1 MNSPQSS
8 PQLPTSTGSNAMQAF
23 RRGIDRR
30 AYVLARAQCGD
41 SQLLQSALIGVDS
54 AFKAEYAELPISQWP
69 IRFWTLLLSRKELA
83 QGQSPWPALASIS
96 HGPRAAL
103 LLRLVAGL
111 DFPHAAQVL
120 NISETTYRFALERGL
135 EQLHDAGFNFQE
147 LERLRDTFFEEV
159 KQLPSEVIQPQQ
171 AAETFHAIPE
181 AMSAAADK
189 AGANKRPPALWRWL
203 VLLVAL
209 VLAVC
214 FGWWQTRT
222 DEVSTATLLAL
233 SDVQNA
239 VIHPDY
245 ELITRPEVQT
255 QAQDLAL
262 LSWIAA
268 GAPEENF
275 EVLKSGEIS
284 MPREA
289 AAGDADA
296 EAVYEN

>member
-1 MNSPQSS
+1 MNSSPINSAANSS
-8 PQLPTSTGSNAMQAF
+8 AMQAF

-41 SQLLQSALIGVDS
+41 SDLLQSALSAVDD
-54 AFKAEYAELPISQWP
+54 AFNAEYAELPISQWP

-83 QGQSPWPALASIS
+83 QGMSPWPALASIS

-111 DFPHAAQVL
+111 DFSHAAQVL

-135 EQLHDAGFNFQE
+135 EQLHAAGFNFEE
-147 LERLRDTFFEEV
+147 LERLRDSFFEEV
-159 KQLPSEVIQPQQ
+159 KQLPTELIQTRERPAVVITPSLLV
-171 AAETFHAIPE
+171 AELEPE
-181 AMSAAADK
+181 IK
-189 AGANKRPPALWRWL
+189 KTGPWPWL
-203 VLLVAL
+203 VLLMAIVLGGLFWWWSTQSSNVVVAK
-209 VLAVC
+209 AVSL
-214 FGWWQTRT
+214 T
-222 DEVSTATLLAL
+222 EVQA
-233 SDVQNA
+233 A

-245 ELITRPEVQT
+245 DVIANPDI
-255 QAQDLAL
+255 QAQAEDLAF

-284 MPREA
+284 KPQDTA
-289 AAGDADA
+289 PNADNA
-296 EAVYEN
+296 EATYEN

>member
-1 MNSPQSS
+1 VNSSS
-8 PQLPTSTGSNAMQAF
+8 INPSASSSAMQAF

-41 SQLLQSALIGVDS
+41 SDLLQSALSAVDS
-54 AFKAEYAELPISQWP
+54 AFNAEYAELPISQWP

-111 DFPHAAQVL
+111 DFSHAAQVL

-135 EQLHDAGFNFQE
+135 EQLHAAGFNFEE
-147 LERLRDTFFEEV
+147 LERLRDSFFEEV
-159 KQLPSEVIQPQQ
+159 KQLPTELIQTRERP
-171 AAETFHAIPE
+171 AVVFTPVEPRPE
-181 AMSAAADK
+181 LAPTLEK
-189 AGANKRPPALWRWL
+189 TRRWPW
-203 VLLVAL
+203 LLLLPAL
-209 VLAVC
+209 VLGGLAWWWWSTQSSAVV
-214 FGWWQTRT
+214 TT
-222 DEVSTATLLAL
+222 KPVPLT
-233 SDVQNA
+233 DVQTA

-245 ELITRPEVQT
+245 DVIANPDI
-255 QAQDLAL
+255 QAQAEDLAF

-284 MPREA
+284 KPQ
-289 AAGDADA
+289 DVVPNADSA
-296 EAVYEN
+296 ETSYEN

>member
-1 MNSPQSS
+1 MTSPHDSSVNSI
-8 PQLPTSTGSNAMQAF
+8 AMQAF

-41 SQLLQSALIGVDS
+41 SDLLQSALKGVD
-54 AFKAEYAELPISQWP
+54 ATFNAEYAELPISQWP

-111 DFPHAAQVL
+111 DFSHAAQVL

-135 EQLHDAGFNFQE
+135 EQLHAAGFNFAE
-147 LERLRDTFFEEV
+147 LERLRDSFFDEV
-159 KQLPSEVIQPQQ
+159 KQLPTELIQTRERPAVLFAPSIPTPVSEPEPEPEIKKTAVWPWLLLLMALLLGGLAWWWWNSQQ
-171 AAETFHAIPE
+171 AQAPE
-181 AMSAAADK
+181 SAK
-189 AGANKRPPALWRWL
+189 L
-203 VLLVAL
+203 VL
-209 VLAVC
+209 
-214 FGWWQTRT
+214 T
-222 DEVSTATLLAL
+222 
-233 SDVQNA
+233 DVQTA

-245 ELITRPEVQT
+245 DVIAHPEVQA
-255 QAQDLAL
+255 QAEDLAF

-284 MPREA
+284 KPEA
-289 AAGDADA
+289 DIATEFDEPITHDD
-296 EAVYEN
+296 

>member
-1 MNSPQSS
+1 
-8 PQLPTSTGSNAMQAF
+8 MQAF

-41 SQLLQSALIGVDS
+41 NDLLQSALSGVDTD
-54 AFKAEYAELPISQWP
+54 FTVEYAELPISQWP

-135 EQLHDAGFNFQE
+135 EQLHAAGFNFEE
-147 LERLRDTFFEEV
+147 LERLRDGFFDEV
-159 KQLPSEVIQPQQ
+159 KQLPVEVIKPR
-171 AAETFHAIPE
+171 EIPDGLPLHSVVTVVDE
-181 AMSAAADK
+181 QDSK
-189 AGANKRPPALWRWL
+189 HYSLWPWVIL
-203 VLLVAL
+203 
-209 VLAVC
+209 
-214 FGWWQTRT
+214 
-222 DEVSTATLLAL
+222 LLAL
-233 SDVQNA
+233 AISAAVWWWYPEETSATSVQPMALTEVQNA

-245 ELITRPEVQT
+245 NIISSPQIQT
-255 QAQDLAL
+255 QVEDLTF
-262 LSWIAA
+262 LSWLAA
-268 GAPEENF
+268 GAPEESF

-284 MPREA
+284 KPQAPTANETHRET
-289 AAGDADA
+289 D
-296 EAVYEN
+296 YEN

>member
-1 MNSPQSS
+1 
-8 PQLPTSTGSNAMQAF
+8 MQAF

-41 SQLLQSALIGVDS
+41 SDLLQSALSAVDS
-54 AFKAEYAELPISQWP
+54 AFNAEYAELPISQWP

-83 QGQSPWPALASIS
+83 QGMSPWPALASIS

-111 DFPHAAQVL
+111 DFSHAAQVL

-135 EQLHDAGFNFQE
+135 EQLHAAGFNFEE
-147 LERLRDTFFEEV
+147 LERLRDSFFEEV
-159 KQLPSEVIQPQQ
+159 KQLPTELIQTRERPAVVITPSLLV
-171 AAETFHAIPE
+171 AELEPE
-181 AMSAAADK
+181 IKKS
-189 AGANKRPPALWRWL
+189 GPWPWL
-203 VLLVAL
+203 VLLMAI
-209 VLAVC
+209 VLGGL
-214 FGWWQTRT
+214 FWWW
-222 DEVSTATLLAL
+222 STQS
-233 SDVQNA
+233 SDVVAAKAVLLTEVQAA

-245 ELITRPEVQT
+245 DVIANPDI
-255 QAQDLAL
+255 QAQAEDLAF

-284 MPREA
+284 KPQDTA
-289 AAGDADA
+289 PNADNA
-296 EAVYEN
+296 EATYEN

>member
-1 MNSPQSS
+1 
-8 PQLPTSTGSNAMQAF
+8 MQAF

-41 SQLLQSALIGVDS
+41 SDLLQSALSAVDS
-54 AFKAEYAELPISQWP
+54 AFNAEYAELPISQWP

-83 QGQSPWPALASIS
+83 QGMSPWPALASIS

-111 DFPHAAQVL
+111 DFSHAAQVL

-135 EQLHDAGFNFQE
+135 EQLHAAGFHFEE
-147 LERLRDTFFEEV
+147 LERLRDSFFEEV
-159 KQLPSEVIQPQQ
+159 KQLPTELIQTRERPAGVITPSLLV
-171 AAETFHAIPE
+171 AELEPE
-181 AMSAAADK
+181 IK
-189 AGANKRPPALWRWL
+189 KTGPWPWL
-203 VLLVAL
+203 VLLMAI
-209 VLAVC
+209 VL
-214 FGWWQTRT
+214 GGLLWWWTTQ
-222 DEVSTATLLAL
+222 S
-233 SDVQNA
+233 SDVVAAKPVSLTEVQAA

-245 ELITRPEVQT
+245 DVIANPDI
-255 QAQDLAL
+255 QAQAEDLAF

-284 MPREA
+284 KPQDSA
-289 AAGDADA
+289 PNADSA
-296 EAVYEN
+296 ETTYEN

>member
-1 MNSPQSS
+1 MNSSPINSAASS
-8 PQLPTSTGSNAMQAF
+8 SAMQAF

-41 SQLLQSALIGVDS
+41 SDLLQSALSAVDS
-54 AFKAEYAELPISQWP
+54 AFNAEYAELPISQWP

-83 QGQSPWPALASIS
+83 QGMSPWPALASIS

-111 DFPHAAQVL
+111 DFSHAAQVL

-135 EQLHDAGFNFQE
+135 EQLHAAGFNFEE
-147 LERLRDTFFEEV
+147 LERLRDSFFEEV
-159 KQLPSEVIQPQQ
+159 KQLPTELIQTRERPAVVITPSLLV
-171 AAETFHAIPE
+171 AELEPE
-181 AMSAAADK
+181 IK
-189 AGANKRPPALWRWL
+189 KTGPWPWL
-203 VLLVAL
+203 VLLMAI
-209 VLAVC
+209 VLGGL
-214 FGWWQTRT
+214 FWWW
-222 DEVSTATLLAL
+222 STQS
-233 SDVQNA
+233 SDVVAAKAVLLTEVQAA

-245 ELITRPEVQT
+245 DVIANPDI
-255 QAQDLAL
+255 QAQAEDLAF

-284 MPREA
+284 KPQDTA
-289 AAGDADA
+289 PNADNA
-296 EAVYEN
+296 EATYEN

>member
-1 MNSPQSS
+1 
-8 PQLPTSTGSNAMQAF
+8 MQAF

-41 SQLLQSALIGVDS
+41 SDLLQSALSAVDS
-54 AFKAEYAELPISQWP
+54 AFNAEYAELPISQWP

-83 QGQSPWPALASIS
+83 QGMSPWPALASIS

-111 DFPHAAQVL
+111 DFSHAAQVL

-135 EQLHDAGFNFQE
+135 EQLHAAGFNFEE
-147 LERLRDTFFEEV
+147 LERLRDSFFEEV
-159 KQLPSEVIQPQQ
+159 KQLPTELIQTRERP
-171 AAETFHAIPE
+171 AVAIAPSLLFAEREPE
-181 AMSAAADK
+181 IK
-189 AGANKRPPALWRWL
+189 KTGPWPWL
-203 VLLVAL
+203 VLLMAI
-209 VLAVC
+209 VL
-214 FGWWQTRT
+214 GGLLWWW
-222 DEVSTATLLAL
+222 STQS
-233 SDVQNA
+233 SDVVAAKAVSLTEVQAA

-245 ELITRPEVQT
+245 DVIANPDI
-255 QAQDLAL
+255 QAQAEDLAF

-284 MPREA
+284 KPQDTA
-289 AAGDADA
+289 PNADNA
-296 EAVYEN
+296 EATYEN

>member
-1 MNSPQSS
+1 MNSSPISPAASS
-8 PQLPTSTGSNAMQAF
+8 SAMQAF

-41 SQLLQSALIGVDS
+41 SDLLQSALSAVDS
-54 AFKAEYAELPISQWP
+54 AFNAEYAELPISQWP

-111 DFPHAAQVL
+111 DFSHAAQVL

-135 EQLHDAGFNFQE
+135 EQLHAAGFNFEE
-147 LERLRDTFFEEV
+147 LERLRDSFFEEV
-159 KQLPSEVIQPQQ
+159 KQLPTELIQTRERPAVVITPSLPVAELESEIKKTGPW
-171 AAETFHAIPE
+171 
-181 AMSAAADK
+181 
-189 AGANKRPPALWRWL
+189 LWL
-203 VLLVAL
+203 VLLMAA
-209 VLAVC
+209 VLA
-214 FGWWQTRT
+214 GLLWWW
-222 DEVSTATLLAL
+222 STQS
-233 SDVQNA
+233 SDVVVTKPVSLTDVQTA

-245 ELITRPEVQT
+245 DVIANPDIQT
-255 QAQDLAL
+255 QAEDLAF

-284 MPREA
+284 KPQ
-289 AAGDADA
+289 DIVPNADSA
-296 EAVYEN
+296 EATYEN

>member
-1 MNSPQSS
+1 MNSSPISS
-8 PQLPTSTGSNAMQAF
+8 AASSSAMQAF

-41 SQLLQSALIGVDS
+41 SDLLQSALSAVDG

-83 QGQSPWPALASIS
+83 QGVSPWPALASIS

-111 DFPHAAQVL
+111 DFSHAAQVL

-135 EQLHDAGFNFQE
+135 EQLHAAGFNFEE
-147 LERLRDTFFEEV
+147 LERLRDSFFEEV
-159 KQLPSEVIQPQQ
+159 KQLPTELIQTRERPAVVITPSLPV
-171 AAETFHAIPE
+171 AELEPE
-181 AMSAAADK
+181 IK
-189 AGANKRPPALWRWL
+189 KPGPWPWL
-203 VLLVAL
+203 VLLMAV
-209 VLAVC
+209 VL
-214 FGWWQTRT
+214 GGLLWWW
-222 DEVSTATLLAL
+222 STQS
-233 SDVQNA
+233 SDVVATKAVSLTEVQTA

-245 ELITRPEVQT
+245 DVIANPDI
-255 QAQDLAL
+255 QAQAEDLAF

-284 MPREA
+284 KPQNTVP
-289 AAGDADA
+289 DANST
-296 EAVYEN
+296 ETTYEN

>member
-1 MNSPQSS
+1 MNSSPINSAASS
-8 PQLPTSTGSNAMQAF
+8 SAMQAF

-41 SQLLQSALIGVDS
+41 SDLLQSALSAVDS
-54 AFKAEYAELPISQWP
+54 AFNAEYAELPISQWP

-83 QGQSPWPALASIS
+83 QGMSPWPALASIS

-111 DFPHAAQVL
+111 DFSHAAQVL

-135 EQLHDAGFNFQE
+135 EQLHAAGFNFEE
-147 LERLRDTFFEEV
+147 LERLRDSFFEEV
-159 KQLPSEVIQPQQ
+159 KQLPTELIQTRERP
-171 AAETFHAIPE
+171 AVAIAPSLLFAEREPE
-181 AMSAAADK
+181 IK
-189 AGANKRPPALWRWL
+189 KTGPWPWL
-203 VLLVAL
+203 VLLMAI
-209 VLAVC
+209 VL
-214 FGWWQTRT
+214 GGLLWWW
-222 DEVSTATLLAL
+222 STQS
-233 SDVQNA
+233 SDVVAAKPVSLTEVQAA

-245 ELITRPEVQT
+245 DVIANPDI
-255 QAQDLAL
+255 QAQAEDLAF

-284 MPREA
+284 KPQDTA
-289 AAGDADA
+289 PNADNA
-296 EAVYEN
+296 EATYEN

>member
-1 MNSPQSS
+1 MNSSQISPAASS
-8 PQLPTSTGSNAMQAF
+8 SAMQAF

-41 SQLLQSALIGVDS
+41 SDLLQSALSAVDS
-54 AFKAEYAELPISQWP
+54 AFNAEYAELPISQWP

-111 DFPHAAQVL
+111 DFSHAAQVL

-135 EQLHDAGFNFQE
+135 EQLHAAGFNFEE
-147 LERLRDTFFEEV
+147 LERLRDSFFEEV
-159 KQLPSEVIQPQQ
+159 KQLPTELIQTRERPAVVITPSLPVAELESEIKKTGPW
-171 AAETFHAIPE
+171 
-181 AMSAAADK
+181 
-189 AGANKRPPALWRWL
+189 LWL
-203 VLLVAL
+203 VLLMAA
-209 VLAVC
+209 VLA
-214 FGWWQTRT
+214 GLLWWWSTQSPDGVATKP
-222 DEVSTATLLAL
+222 VSLT
-233 SDVQNA
+233 DVQTA

-245 ELITRPEVQT
+245 DVIANPDIQT
-255 QAQDLAL
+255 QAEDLAF

-284 MPREA
+284 KPQDTA
-289 AAGDADA
+289 PNADSA
-296 EAVYEN
+296 ETTYEN

>member
-1 MNSPQSS
+1 MNSSPISS
-8 PQLPTSTGSNAMQAF
+8 AASSNAMQAF

-41 SQLLQSALIGVDS
+41 NDLLQSALSAVDG
-54 AFKAEYAELPISQWP
+54 AFNAEYAELPISQWP

-111 DFPHAAQVL
+111 DFSHAAQVL

-135 EQLHDAGFNFQE
+135 EQLHAAGFNFEE
-147 LERLRDTFFEEV
+147 LERLRDSFFEEV
-159 KQLPSEVIQPQQ
+159 KQLPTELIQTRERPAVVITP
-171 AAETFHAIPE
+171 
-181 AMSAAADK
+181 S
-189 AGANKRPPALWRWL
+189 
-203 VLLVAL
+203 LLVAELEPEIKKSGPWPWL
-209 VLAVC
+209 VVLMAVVLV
-214 FGWWQTRT
+214 GLLWWW
-222 DEVSTATLLAL
+222 STQS
-233 SDVQNA
+233 SDVVAAKPVSLTEVQAA

-245 ELITRPEVQT
+245 DVIANPDI
-255 QAQDLAL
+255 QAQAEDLAF

-284 MPREA
+284 KPQDTA
-289 AAGDADA
+289 PNADNA
-296 EAVYEN
+296 EATYEN

>member
-1 MNSPQSS
+1 MTSPQDSS
-8 PQLPTSTGSNAMQAF
+8 VNSIAMQAF

-41 SQLLQSALIGVDS
+41 SELLQSALNGVDAS
-54 AFKAEYAELPISQWP
+54 FNAEYAELPISQWP

-111 DFPHAAQVL
+111 DFSHAAQVL

-135 EQLHDAGFNFQE
+135 EQLHAAGFNFAE
-147 LERLRDTFFEEV
+147 LERLRDSFFDEV
-159 KQLPSEVIQPQQ
+159 KQLPTELIQTRERPAVLFAPSIPKPVSEPEPEPEIKKTAVWPWLFLLMALLLGGLAWWWWNSQQ
-171 AAETFHAIPE
+171 AQAPE
-181 AMSAAADK
+181 SAK
-189 AGANKRPPALWRWL
+189 L
-203 VLLVAL
+203 VL
-209 VLAVC
+209 
-214 FGWWQTRT
+214 T
-222 DEVSTATLLAL
+222 
-233 SDVQNA
+233 DVQTA

-245 ELITRPEVQT
+245 DVIAHPEVQV
-255 QAQDLAL
+255 QAEDLAF

-284 MPREA
+284 KPEA
-289 AAGDADA
+289 NVDIATEFDEPITHDD
-296 EAVYEN
+296 

>member
-1 MNSPQSS
+1 
-8 PQLPTSTGSNAMQAF
+8 MQAF

-41 SQLLQSALIGVDS
+41 NDLLQSALSAVDE
-54 AFKAEYAELPISQWP
+54 AFNAEYAELPISQWP

-111 DFPHAAQVL
+111 DFSHAAQVL

-135 EQLHDAGFNFQE
+135 EQLHTAGFNFQE
-147 LERLRDTFFEEV
+147 LERLRDSFFEEV
-159 KQLPSEVIQPQQ
+159 KQLPTELIQTRERPAVIIAP
-171 AAETFHAIPE
+171 ATPVAEPEPAIEKKSYWPWLLLLTVLI
-181 AMSAAADK
+181 AAA
-189 AGANKRPPALWRWL
+189 L
-203 VLLVAL
+203 
-209 VLAVC
+209 
-214 FGWWQTRT
+214 GWWWLNKQSV
-222 DEVSTATLLAL
+222 DVASTKPVTLT
-233 SDVQNA
+233 DVQTA

-245 ELITRPEVQT
+245 DVIANPDIQT
-255 QAQDLAL
+255 QAEDLAF

-284 MPREA
+284 KPQDIA
-289 AAGDADA
+289 PA
-296 EAVYEN
+296 EENTEVDDEN

>member
-1 MNSPQSS
+1 
-8 PQLPTSTGSNAMQAF
+8 MQAF

-41 SQLLQSALIGVDS
+41 SDLLQSALSAVDG

-83 QGQSPWPALASIS
+83 QGVSPWPALASIS

-111 DFPHAAQVL
+111 DFSHAAQVL

-135 EQLHDAGFNFQE
+135 EQLHAAGFNFEE
-147 LERLRDTFFEEV
+147 LERLRDSFFEEV
-159 KQLPSEVIQPQQ
+159 KQLPTELIQTRERPAVVITPSLPV
-171 AAETFHAIPE
+171 AELEPE
-181 AMSAAADK
+181 IK
-189 AGANKRPPALWRWL
+189 KPGPWPWL
-203 VLLVAL
+203 VLLMAV
-209 VLAVC
+209 VL
-214 FGWWQTRT
+214 GGLLWWW
-222 DEVSTATLLAL
+222 STQS
-233 SDVQNA
+233 SDVVATKAVSLTEVQTA

-245 ELITRPEVQT
+245 DVIANPDI
-255 QAQDLAL
+255 QAQAEDLAF

-284 MPREA
+284 KPQSTVP
-289 AAGDADA
+289 DANST
-296 EAVYEN
+296 ETTYEN

>member
-1 MNSPQSS
+1 VNSSQISPAASS
-8 PQLPTSTGSNAMQAF
+8 SAMQAF

-41 SQLLQSALIGVDS
+41 SDLLQSALSAVDA
-54 AFKAEYAELPISQWP
+54 AFNSEYAELPISQWP

-111 DFPHAAQVL
+111 DFSHAAQVL

-135 EQLHDAGFNFQE
+135 EQLHAAGFNFEE
-147 LERLRDTFFEEV
+147 LERLRDSFFEEV
-159 KQLPSEVIQPQQ
+159 KQLPTELIQTRERPAVIITPSLPVTEPEPEV
-171 AAETFHAIPE
+171 
-181 AMSAAADK
+181 
-189 AGANKRPPALWRWL
+189 NKTRLWPWLLLLL
-203 VLLVAL
+203 VL
-209 VLAVC
+209 VLGGLAWWWWSTQSSAVV
-214 FGWWQTRT
+214 TT
-222 DEVSTATLLAL
+222 KPVPLT
-233 SDVQNA
+233 DVQTA

-245 ELITRPEVQT
+245 DVIANPDIQVQ
-255 QAQDLAL
+255 AEDLAF

-275 EVLKSGEIS
+275 EVLKSGEIGK
-284 MPREA
+284 PQ
-289 AAGDADA
+289 DAVPNADNA
-296 EAVYEN
+296 ETTYEN

>member
-1 MNSPQSS
+1 MNSSPISS
-8 PQLPTSTGSNAMQAF
+8 AASSNAMQAF

-41 SQLLQSALIGVDS
+41 NDLLQSALSAVDG
-54 AFKAEYAELPISQWP
+54 AFNAEYAELPISQWP

-111 DFPHAAQVL
+111 DFSHAAQVL

-135 EQLHDAGFNFQE
+135 EQLHAAGFNFEE
-147 LERLRDTFFEEV
+147 LERLRDSFFEEV
-159 KQLPSEVIQPQQ
+159 KQLPTELIQTRERPAVVITPPLPV
-171 AAETFHAIPE
+171 AELEPE
-181 AMSAAADK
+181 IK
-189 AGANKRPPALWRWL
+189 KTGPWPWL
-203 VLLVAL
+203 VVLMAVVLVGLL
-209 VLAVC
+209 
-214 FGWWQTRT
+214 WWW
-222 DEVSTATLLAL
+222 STQS
-233 SDVQNA
+233 SDVVAAKPVSLTEVQTA

-245 ELITRPEVQT
+245 DVIANPDI
-255 QAQDLAL
+255 QAQAEDLAF
-262 LSWIAA
+262 LSWSAA

-284 MPREA
+284 KPQDSA
-289 AAGDADA
+289 PNADST
-296 EAVYEN
+296 ETTYEN

>member
-1 MNSPQSS
+1 MTSPQDSS
-8 PQLPTSTGSNAMQAF
+8 VNSIAMQAF

-41 SQLLQSALIGVDS
+41 SDLLQSALKGVD
-54 AFKAEYAELPISQWP
+54 ATFNAEYAELPISQWP

-111 DFPHAAQVL
+111 DFSHAAQVL

-135 EQLHDAGFNFQE
+135 EQLHAAGFNFAE
-147 LERLRDTFFEEV
+147 LERLRDSFFDEV
-159 KQLPSEVIQPQQ
+159 KQLPTELIQTRERPAVLFAPSIPTPVSEPEPEPEIKKAAVWPWLLLLIALLLGGLAWWWWNSQQ
-171 AAETFHAIPE
+171 AQAPE
-181 AMSAAADK
+181 SAK
-189 AGANKRPPALWRWL
+189 L
-203 VLLVAL
+203 VL
-209 VLAVC
+209 
-214 FGWWQTRT
+214 T
-222 DEVSTATLLAL
+222 
-233 SDVQNA
+233 DVQTA

-245 ELITRPEVQT
+245 DVIAHPEVQA
-255 QAQDLAL
+255 QAEDLAF

-284 MPREA
+284 KPEA
-289 AAGDADA
+289 DIATEFDEPITHDD
-296 EAVYEN
+296 

>member
-1 MNSPQSS
+1 MNSSPINSAASS
-8 PQLPTSTGSNAMQAF
+8 SAMQAF

-41 SQLLQSALIGVDS
+41 SDLLQSALSAVDS
-54 AFKAEYAELPISQWP
+54 AFNAEYAELPISQWP

-83 QGQSPWPALASIS
+83 QGMSPWPALASIS

-111 DFPHAAQVL
+111 DFSHAAQVL

-135 EQLHDAGFNFQE
+135 EQLHAAGFNFEE
-147 LERLRDTFFEEV
+147 LERLRDSFFEEV
-159 KQLPSEVIQPQQ
+159 KQLPTELIQTRERP
-171 AAETFHAIPE
+171 AVAIAPSLLFAEREPE
-181 AMSAAADK
+181 IK
-189 AGANKRPPALWRWL
+189 KTGPWPWL
-203 VLLVAL
+203 VLLMAI
-209 VLAVC
+209 VL
-214 FGWWQTRT
+214 GGLLWWW
-222 DEVSTATLLAL
+222 STQS
-233 SDVQNA
+233 SDVVAAKAVSLTEVQAA

-245 ELITRPEVQT
+245 DVIANPDI
-255 QAQDLAL
+255 QAQAEDLAF

-284 MPREA
+284 KPQDTA
-289 AAGDADA
+289 PNADNA
-296 EAVYEN
+296 EATYEN

>member
-1 MNSPQSS
+1 
-8 PQLPTSTGSNAMQAF
+8 MQAF

-41 SQLLQSALIGVDS
+41 DDLLQSALSSVDA
-54 AFKAEYAELPISQWP
+54 AFTAEYAELPISQWP

-135 EQLHDAGFNFQE
+135 EQLHAAGFNFEE
-147 LERLRDTFFEEV
+147 LERLRDSFFDEV
-159 KQLPSEVIQPQQ
+159 KQLPAEVIKSR
-171 AAETFHAIPE
+171 EIPE
-181 AMSAAADK
+181 PGPVNVVPSNTAVIDSDDTEKKHITWPWIVLVFAVLIAVAAA
-189 AGANKRPPALWRWL
+189 WWL
-203 VLLVAL
+203 NPDSQST
-209 VLAVC
+209 
-214 FGWWQTRT
+214 QT
-222 DEVSTATLLAL
+222 SKPLAL
-233 SDVQNA
+233 TEVQNA

-245 ELITRPEVQT
+245 NIISSPGIQT
-255 QAQDLAL
+255 QMEDLAF
-262 LSWIAA
+262 LSWLAA
-268 GAPEENF
+268 GAPEESF

-284 MPREA
+284 KPQDAVANEA
-289 AAGDADA
+289 NS
-296 EAVYEN
+296 ETQYEN

>member
-1 MNSPQSS
+1 
-8 PQLPTSTGSNAMQAF
+8 MQAF

-41 SQLLQSALIGVDS
+41 DDLLQSALSSVD
-54 AFKAEYAELPISQWP
+54 ADFNAEYAELPISQWP

-135 EQLHDAGFNFQE
+135 EQLHAAGFNFEE
-147 LERLRDTFFEEV
+147 LERLRDSFFDEV
-159 KQLPSEVIQPQQ
+159 KQLPVEVIKPRETTEPGPVNVVPSNDVVTDSDRTEKKHITWPWIVLVFAVLIAVTVAWWFNPDPQL
-171 AAETFHAIPE
+171 T
-181 AMSAAADK
+181 
-189 AGANKRPPALWRWL
+189 
-203 VLLVAL
+203 
-209 VLAVC
+209 
-214 FGWWQTRT
+214 QT
-222 DEVSTATLLAL
+222 SKPIAL
-233 SDVQNA
+233 SEVQNA

-245 ELITRPEVQT
+245 NIISSPGIQT
-255 QAQDLAL
+255 QMEDLAF
-262 LSWIAA
+262 LSWLAA
-268 GAPEENF
+268 GAPEESF

-284 MPREA
+284 KPQDAVANEA
-289 AAGDADA
+289 NS
-296 EAVYEN
+296 ETHYEN

>member
-1 MNSPQSS
+1 
-8 PQLPTSTGSNAMQAF
+8 MQAF

-41 SQLLQSALIGVDS
+41 DDLLQSALSSVDA
-54 AFKAEYAELPISQWP
+54 AFTAEYAELPISQWP

-135 EQLHDAGFNFQE
+135 EQLHAAGFNFEE
-147 LERLRDTFFEEV
+147 LERLRDSFFDEV
-159 KQLPSEVIQPQQ
+159 KQLPLEVIKQR
-171 AAETFHAIPE
+171 ETTESGPANVVPSTPIETDFDDTEKKHITWPWIVLVFVVLIAV
-181 AMSAAADK
+181 AAA
-189 AGANKRPPALWRWL
+189 
-203 VLLVAL
+203 
-209 VLAVC
+209 
-214 FGWWQTRT
+214 WWFNP
-222 DEVSTATLLAL
+222 DSVSTKTSKPIAL
-233 SDVQNA
+233 TEVQNA

-245 ELITRPEVQT
+245 NIISSPVIQT
-255 QAQDLAL
+255 QMEDLAF
-262 LSWIAA
+262 LSWLAA
-268 GAPEENF
+268 GAPEESF

-284 MPREA
+284 KPQDAVVNEA
-289 AAGDADA
+289 NS
-296 EAVYEN
+296 ETHYEN

>member
-1 MNSPQSS
+1 
-8 PQLPTSTGSNAMQAF
+8 MQAF

-41 SQLLQSALIGVDS
+41 NDLLQSALCGVDA
-54 AFKAEYAELPISQWP
+54 AFNAEYAELPISQWP

-111 DFPHAAQVL
+111 DFLHAAQVL

-135 EQLHDAGFNFQE
+135 EQLHAAGFTFQE
-147 LERLRDTFFEEV
+147 LERLRDAFFEEV
-159 KQLPSEVIQPQQ
+159 KQLPNEVIKPQ
-171 AAETFHAIPE
+171 E
-181 AMSAAADK
+181 AKVAVASVPVPISVL
-189 AGANKRPPALWRWL
+189 GQEVQTNKVRLWPWL
-203 VLLVAL
+203 ILLLAL
-209 VLAVC
+209 VLATLA
-214 FGWWQTRT
+214 WWWNAQPV
-222 DEVSTATLLAL
+222 ENIGPEQITLAEI
-233 SDVQNA
+233 QNA

-245 ELITRPEVQT
+245 DVIAQPEIQT
-255 QAQDLAL
+255 QAKDLAF

-268 GAPEENF
+268 GAPEESY

-284 MPREA
+284 KPQEA
-289 AAGDADA
+289 ATNADSA
-296 EAVYEN
+296 EAIYEN

>member
-1 MNSPQSS
+1 MNSSPISPAANSS
-8 PQLPTSTGSNAMQAF
+8 AMQAF

-41 SQLLQSALIGVDS
+41 SNLLQSALSAVDS
-54 AFKAEYAELPISQWP
+54 AFNAEYAELPISQWP

-83 QGQSPWPALASIS
+83 QGVSPWPALASIS

-111 DFPHAAQVL
+111 DFSHAAQVL

-135 EQLHDAGFNFQE
+135 EQLHAAGFNFEE

-159 KQLPSEVIQPQQ
+159 KQLPTELIQTRERPAVVITPSLPV
-171 AAETFHAIPE
+171 AEMEPE
-181 AMSAAADK
+181 IKKM
-189 AGANKRPPALWRWL
+189 GPWPWL
-203 VLLVAL
+203 VLLMAA
-209 VLAVC
+209 VL
-214 FGWWQTRT
+214 GGLLWWWSMQ
-222 DEVSTATLLAL
+222 S
-233 SDVQNA
+233 SDVVATKPVSLTDVQTA

-245 ELITRPEVQT
+245 DVIANPDI
-255 QAQDLAL
+255 QAQTEDLAF

-284 MPREA
+284 KPQDTVPNAES
-289 AAGDADA
+289 A
-296 EAVYEN
+296 EATYEN

>member
-1 MNSPQSS
+1 VNSNQINPAASS
-8 PQLPTSTGSNAMQAF
+8 SAMQAF

-41 SQLLQSALIGVDS
+41 NDLLQSALSGVDV
-54 AFKAEYAELPISQWP
+54 AFNAEYAELPISQWP

-111 DFPHAAQVL
+111 DFSHAAQVL

-135 EQLHDAGFNFQE
+135 EQLHAAGFNFQE
-147 LERLRDTFFEEV
+147 LERLRDSFFEEV
-159 KQLPSEVIQPQQ
+159 KQLPTELIQTRERPAVIITP
-171 AAETFHAIPE
+171 AKPVAEPE
-181 AMSAAADK
+181 PVAKKKSYWPWLLLFIALIT
-189 AGANKRPPALWRWL
+189 AGLGWWWWSNQTVAVANTKP
-203 VLLVAL
+203 VAL
-209 VLAVC
+209 
-214 FGWWQTRT
+214 T
-222 DEVSTATLLAL
+222 
-233 SDVQNA
+233 DVQTA

-245 ELITRPEVQT
+245 DIIANPDI
-255 QAQDLAL
+255 QAQTEDLAF

-284 MPREA
+284 KPQDA
-289 AAGDADA
+289 ALNEENA
-296 EAVYEN
+296 ETRYEN

>member
-1 MNSPQSS
+1 MNSNQITPAANSS
-8 PQLPTSTGSNAMQAF
+8 AMQAF

-41 SQLLQSALIGVDS
+41 NDLLQSALSGVDA
-54 AFKAEYAELPISQWP
+54 AFNAEYAELPISQWP

-111 DFPHAAQVL
+111 DFSHAAQVL

-135 EQLHDAGFNFQE
+135 EQLHTAGFNFQE
-147 LERLRDTFFEEV
+147 LERLRDSFFEEV
-159 KQLPSEVIQPQQ
+159 KQLPTELI
-171 AAETFHAIPE
+171 
-181 AMSAAADK
+181 
-189 AGANKRPPALWRWL
+189 
-203 VLLVAL
+203 
-209 VLAVC
+209 
-214 FGWWQTRT
+214 QTRERPAVIFT
-222 DEVSTATLLAL
+222 PATPVVEPEPVIEKKSYWPWLLLFMALIVAGLSWWWWNQQTIEVASTKPVTLT
-233 SDVQNA
+233 DVQTA

-245 ELITRPEVQT
+245 DVIANPDIQT
-255 QAQDLAL
+255 QTEDLAF

-284 MPREA
+284 KPQDSSVLDEENVEA
-289 AAGDADA
+289 DD
-296 EAVYEN
+296 EN